1 MKTYKISL
9 IAAAAF
15 ALASCSQNN
24 GFVVEG
30 QITGSDVKKV
40 YLEKVA
46 GTVSIIDSFEIGD
59 NGKFKFVGSEP
70 KRGIY
75 RLNFQNVRAIDL
87 VLDNTSEVSLTI
99 DAKSKMNEYD
109 VQGSEASTKI
119 KDINTILYNTYKKVE
134 YLQNTFA
141 EKQGD
146 PNIENIRLDLEKQ
159 YQQAIEAQVADLKAF
174 TEQNE
179 DALVD
184 LYAVSYLNVDE
195 NYDFIKSV
203 VEQNKLKVAESEYT
217 QEYYDK
223 FTAYSNVAVGALAPE
238 INLNSPDGTP
248 IALSSLKGKVVLL
261 DFWASWCGPCRKEN
275 PNVVKLYNQ
284 YKSKGFEIYGVS
296 LDRNKEDW
304 VKAIQDDKLTW
315 LHVSDLKFWESEA
328 AALYKV
334 EAIPATFIIGKDG
347 KILAKN
353 LRGEQ
358 LAEFL
363 KKMFN

>member
-1 MKTYKISL
+1 MRIYKIAM
-9 IAAAAF
+9 IAAAF
-15 ALASCSQNN
+15 ATASCSENN

-30 QITGSDVKKV
+30 QITGSDAKKV
-40 YLEKVA
+40 YLERVA
-46 GTVSIIDSFEIGD
+46 GTVSIIDSFEIGE
-59 NGKFKFVGSEP
+59 NGKFKFVGTEP

-87 VLDNTSEVSLTI
+87 VLDNTSEVSLTV

-109 VQGSEASTKI
+109 VQGSEASSKI

-134 YLQNTFA
+134 SLQNTFA
-141 EKQGD
+141 ENQSD
-146 PNIENIRLDLEKQ
+146 PNIENIRIDLEKQ

-174 TEQNE
+174 TEQND

-195 NYDFIKSV
+195 NYDFIKTV
-203 VEQNKLKVAESEYT
+203 IEQNKAKVAESDYT

-223 FTAYSNVAVGALAPE
+223 FNAYASVAVGAMAPE
-238 INLNSPDGTP
+238 INLMSPEGKQ
-248 IALSSLKGKVVLL
+248 IALSSLKGKVVLI

-275 PNVVKLYNQ
+275 PNVVKLYKQ

-304 VKAIQDDKLTW
+304 LKAIQDDKLTW

-334 EAIPATFIIGKDG
+334 EAIPATFIIDQEG
-347 KILAKN
+347 KIVAKN
-353 LRGEQ
+353 LRGEE
-358 LAEFL
+358 LEAFL
-363 KKMFN
+363 KKMFI

>member
-1 MKTYKISL
+1 MRIYKIVL
-9 IAAAAF
+9 LAAAF
-15 ALASCSQNN
+15 AVSSCSENN

-40 YLEKVA
+40 YLERVA

-59 NGKFKFVGSEP
+59 NGKFKFVGTEP

-87 VLDNTSEVSLTI
+87 VLDNSSDVSLTV

-109 VQGSEASTKI
+109 VQGSEASIKI
-119 KDINTILYNTYKKVE
+119 KDINSILYNTYKKVE
-134 YLQNTFA
+134 SLQNTFA
-141 EKQGD
+141 EKQSD
-146 PNIENIRLDLEKQ
+146 PNIENIRIDLEKQ

-174 TEQNE
+174 TEQND

-203 VEQNKLKVAESEYT
+203 IEQNKDKVAESDYT
-217 QEYYDK
+217 QEYFDK
-223 FTAYSNVAVGALAPE
+223 FNAYASVAVGAMAPD
-238 INLNSPDGTP
+238 INLSTP
-248 IALSSLKGKVVLL
+248 EGKQISLSSLKGKVVLI

-275 PNVVKLYNQ
+275 PNVVKIYNQ

-304 VKAIQDDKLTW
+304 VKAINDDKLTW
-315 LHVSDLKFWESEA
+315 IHVSDLKFWESEA

-334 EAIPATFIIGKDG
+334 EAIPATFIVDREG
-347 KILAKN
+347 KIVAKN

-358 LAEFL
+358 LEAFL